1 MNKRK
6 MLLITATIALGSLLG
21 VRGVQ
26 AVGVLSKA
34 KEIAELKFSGRVQG
48 QYDYLDSDADGAG
61 ARSHFYFRRLFLGGH
76 AKLGDNIGADLVLDF
91 GASSNSGG
99 EVFIEGASIHY
110 KFSDLL
116 RIDLGQLKVPFGLE
130 ETGSSSKIPAIERS
144 AINRQFAEYLKFNAR
159 HTGLFAKGGLGGGI
173 SYSAALVNAGQN
185 HHSKS
190 GALNDGAYGYE
201 SDAQAFFGQLRY
213 DVKFGENDIFGGIA
227 FGSQPN
233 SRELDGTSRTGDT
246 TAYNLFG
253 GFSFNA
259 FDVVG
264 EYMDADVDNGDHEYT
279 GYSISPVYN
288 IEFTGGS
295 AWEFVYSYSEAW
307 ASGGGAVSAK
317 EIVRRGPYKNS
328 TYTNGT
334 IEQHYLGF
342 NYLFKG
348 HTAKLMVG
356 YEVNGFEGD
365 GGAKETIDGLRT
377 RLQFLF

>member
-21 VRGVQ
+21 GRGVQ

-61 ARSHFYFRRLFLGGH
+61 ARSHFYFRRLFL
-76 AKLGDNIGADLVLDF
+76 GADLVLDF

-264 EYMDADVDNGDHEYT
+264 HEYT